1 MKPIHSLLDIMII
14 SPQNLC
20 PQRYHYIQ
28 YVLYQYYEN
37 RAVLIGEIIYRSAQ
51 RSGVVI
57 GMKTTEVENGET
69 IDGLF
74 KIIDYTHKT
83 GKITPAVVI
92 LERKSL
98 QNVFREDST
107 PNILIK

>member
-1 MKPIHSLLDIMII
+1 M
-14 SPQNLC
+14 
-20 PQRYHYIQ
+20 
-28 YVLYQYYEN
+28 
-37 RAVLIGEIIYRSAQ
+37 
-51 RSGVVI
+51 I
-57 GMKTTEVENGET
+57 GMKTTEVENGES

-92 LERKSL
+92 LKKSDRSL

-107 PNILIK
+107 PNRLRKRHYLNLLKERK